1 MIAIAIAVTMFF
13 MFAII
18 AIISKVKEWFIPYMI
33 SSGILILVGIVC
45 VVYQLVNLWITALA

>member
-1 MIAIAIAVTMFF
+1 MNNITIGEKNDKTE
-13 MFAII
+13 
-18 AIISKVKEWFIPYMI
+18 VKEWFIPYMI